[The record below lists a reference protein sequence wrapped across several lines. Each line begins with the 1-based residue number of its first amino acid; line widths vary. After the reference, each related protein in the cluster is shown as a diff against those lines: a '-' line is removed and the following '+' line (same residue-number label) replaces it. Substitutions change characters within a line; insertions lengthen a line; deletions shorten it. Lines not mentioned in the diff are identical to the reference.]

1 MAFAEERN
9 SRIEAGF
16 DRIIADYSCIDAD
29 YTTIGLAYI
38 YTAAIYCYSTESYSS
53 TAYIHYNGLNRFFL
67 FKEEYYT
74 PHIINSIRRI
84 NNKRVLFKMI
94 TSKINEWKKPFIF
107 F

>member
-38 YTAAIYCYSTESYSS
+38 SNAAIYCYSTESYSS